1 VPALKDSILK
11 PTAQLPERELRR
23 GIERWENEGG
33 RILPRVKRDSE
44 SGDDFGRT
52 KFLHDKK
59 TNAKFQ
65 SPASG

>member
-33 RILPRVKRDSE
+33 RILPRVTRDSE
-44 SGDDFGRT
+44 SGDDFGST
-52 KFLHDKK
+52 KFLHGKK